1 MKKALQ
7 RRVEI
12 ICGIAALKLGEDV
25 FRDISIEFR
34 RNIPEDMTTTINM
47 INSLQGIVSN
57 ETLISQLGFVSDVN
71 AEIEAVKKQK
81 EENMELY
88 NFGNTGNY
96 EDDA

>member
-7 RRVEI
+7 RRIEI
-12 ICGIAALKLGEDV
+12 ICGIASLKLGEEV
-25 FRDISIEFR
+25 FRDINIDFR

-57 ETLISQLGFVSDVN
+57 KTLISQLGFVSDVN

-88 NFGNTGNY
+88 RFGTDNNE
-96 EDDA
+96 EDDE